1 MRRAKPRSEEQHETY
16 HRRRR
21 RQQQYIA
28 QLEATIARQASEM
41 AHLVSHLR
49 RVKPKRPRMSA
60 TRSIWIAGRGGFKC
74 QGDRRL
80 CPCWLLREGTFG
92 PEGWSIDHE
101 RQWSKGYDDRESN
114 LRALCATCHFRVTK
128 EAILR
133 DEHEL
138 GDDDEE
144 GGEDEEGDE

>member
-1 MRRAKPRSEEQHETY
+1 MGRSSSKEDRETGRN
-16 HRRRR
+16 RRRR
-21 RQQQYIA
+21 LKQQIED
-28 QLEATIARQASEM
+28 LEETVARQASEM

-49 RVKPKRPRMSA
+49 RVKPKRPRMSV
-60 TRSIWIAGRGGFKC
+60 TRSIWIAGKQGFKC
-74 QGDRRL
+74 AGDRSV

-101 RQWSKGYDDRESN
+101 RQWSKGYDDREAN

-133 DEHEL
+133 DES
-138 GDDDEE
+138 
-144 GGEDEEGDE
+144 EEGDDE

>member
-1 MRRAKPRSEEQHETY
+1 MRRPKQLSQEQDETY
-16 HRRRR
+16 RRRR
-21 RQQQYIA
+21 RRHQQQIE
-28 QLEATIARQASEM
+28 QLEATVARQASEM

-60 TRSIWIAGRGGFKC
+60 TRSIWIAGKQGFKC
-74 QGDRRL
+74 AGDRSV
-80 CPCWLLREGTFG
+80 CPCWLLREGAFG

-133 DEHEL
+133 DES
-138 GDDDEE
+138 G
-144 GGEDEEGDE
+144 DEEGDDE

>member
-1 MRRAKPRSEEQHETY
+1 MRRPKQLSQEQDETY
-16 HRRRR
+16 RRSRRRH
-21 RQQQYIA
+21 QQQIE
-28 QLEATIARQASEM
+28 QLEATVARQASEM

-60 TRSIWIAGRGGFKC
+60 TRSIWIAGKQGFKC
-74 QGDRRL
+74 AGDRSV

-133 DEHEL
+133 DES
-138 GDDDEE
+138 G
-144 GGEDEEGDE
+144 DEEGDDE

>member
-1 MRRAKPRSEEQHETY
+1 MRRPKQLSQEQDETY
-16 HRRRR
+16 RRRR
-21 RQQQYIA
+21 RRHQQQIE
-28 QLEATIARQASEM
+28 QLEATVARQASEM

-60 TRSIWIAGRGGFKC
+60 TRSIWIAGKQGFKC
-74 QGDRRL
+74 AGDRSV

-133 DEHEL
+133 DES
-138 GDDDEE
+138 G
-144 GGEDEEGDE
+144 DEEGDD

>member
-1 MRRAKPRSEEQHETY
+1 MRRPKQLSQEQDETY
-16 HRRRR
+16 RRSRRRH
-21 RQQQYIA
+21 QQQIE
-28 QLEATIARQASEM
+28 QLEATVARQASEM

-60 TRSIWIAGRGGFKC
+60 TRSIWIAGKQGFKC
-74 QGDRRL
+74 AGDRSV

-114 LRALCATCHFRVTK
+114 LCALCATCHFRVTK

-133 DEHEL
+133 DES
-138 GDDDEE
+138 G
-144 GGEDEEGDE
+144 DEEGDDE

>member
-1 MRRAKPRSEEQHETY
+1 MRRPKQLSQEQDETY
-16 HRRRR
+16 RRRR
-21 RQQQYIA
+21 RHQQQIE
-28 QLEATIARQASEM
+28 QLEATVARQASEM

-60 TRSIWIAGRGGFKC
+60 TRSIWIAGKQGFKC
-74 QGDRRL
+74 AGDRSV

-133 DEHEL
+133 DES
-138 GDDDEE
+138 G
-144 GGEDEEGDE
+144 DEEGDDE

>member
-1 MRRAKPRSEEQHETY
+1 MRRPKQLSQEQDETY

-21 RQQQYIA
+21 RHQQQIE
-28 QLEATIARQASEM
+28 QLEATVARQASEM

-60 TRSIWIAGRGGFKC
+60 TRSIWIAGKQGFKC
-74 QGDRRL
+74 AGDRSV

-114 LRALCATCHFRVTK
+114 LRALCATCHFCVTK

-133 DEHEL
+133 DES
-138 GDDDEE
+138 G
-144 GGEDEEGDE
+144 DEEGDDE